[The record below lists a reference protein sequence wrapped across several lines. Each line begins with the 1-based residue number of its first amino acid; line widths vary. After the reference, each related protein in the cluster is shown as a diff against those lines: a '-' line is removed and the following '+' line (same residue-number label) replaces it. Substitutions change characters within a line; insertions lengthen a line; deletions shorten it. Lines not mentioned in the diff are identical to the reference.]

1 MIQPDWIAAD
11 WGTSHLRVW
20 AMSGGKPLAEASSG
34 DGMGTLAPGDFEPA
48 LLSLISDWLGPGQ
61 TPVIACG
68 MVGARQGWAEAPY
81 LPVPTRPG
89 TSALRVPASD
99 PRLAVHILPGLSQ
112 STPPDVMRGEETQI
126 AGYLAAHPQWDGILC
141 LPGTHCKWVHA
152 SAGEVVSFRTFLTGE
167 LFALLTTR
175 SVLRHSTAGADF
187 DHSAFAEAVS
197 DTLSRPE
204 TLAARLFALR
214 ADDLLHGTPA
224 PQTRARLSGLL
235 IGAEL
240 AASRAYWLGQEVV
253 VIGAPATTPL
263 YLSALASQGVTA
275 TRADTAALTL
285 AGLTAAFHALKD
297 TA

>member
-1 MIQPDWIAAD
+1 MIRPDWIAAD
-11 WGTSHLRVW
+11 WGTSRLRVW
-20 AMSGGKPLAEASSG
+20 AMSGDRPLAEASSG

-48 LLSLISDWLGPGQ
+48 LLALVSDWLGPGQ

-89 TSALRVPASD
+89 TSALRVPATD
-99 PRLAVHILPGLSQ
+99 PRLSVHILPGLSQ

-175 SVLRHSTAGADF
+175 SVLRHSTAGSDF

-204 TLAARLFALR
+204 TLAARLFSLR

-253 VIGAPATTPL
+253 VIGAPATAPL
-263 YLSALASQGVTA
+263 YISALASQGVTA